1 MWQNG
6 RIKDLPIK
14 IIDGDRSHRYPKVEE
29 FQKEGIIFL
38 NSTMIKDNK
47 LDYENANFIS
57 DETFAKLTKGKL
69 KLKDIVLT
77 TRGNGIGKVVL
88 FNNPKYQT
96 GFINAQML
104 IFRPDARFLDPVF
117 LYYFF
122 CGENFQR
129 NAKNFATGSAQP
141 QLPIQNLNN
150 IEIFYPIQPNQ
161 RKIAAILSTYDNL
174 IENNTRRIN
183 ILEEMAQTI
192 YREWFINF
200 RFPGHEGVLMVES
213 ELGLVPEGW
222 EIQKIS
228 DVCEKIYSG
237 GTPNTKI
244 PEYWDGGIPWLSSG
258 ETRKRYI
265 ISTDKT
271 ITAEGRSNSSTQF
284 VKAGTTV
291 IASAGQ
297 GQTRGQTSLL
307 MLDSYINQS
316 VIALMADEKQISNLF
331 LFFDLSKRYP
341 ELRQISDSNASRGS
355 LTTKSFVNLN
365 IVVPPKSLI
374 DGFTNMI
381 SNQVNLIIKNR
392 YQNTNLHC
400 TRDLLLPKLI
410 NGEIDVSK
418 FDIGIPE
425 AEA

>member
-38 NSTMIKDNK
+38 NSTIIKDNR

-57 DETFAKLTKGKL
+57 NETFDKLSKGKL

-104 IFRPDARFLDPVF
+104 IFRPDAHLLDPVF

-150 IEIFYPIQPNQ
+150 IEIFYPIHSNQ
-161 RKIAAILSTYDNL
+161 QKIAAILSAYDDL
-174 IENNTRRIN
+174 IQNNTQRIR
-183 ILEEMAQTI
+183 ILEEMAQAI
-192 YREWFINF
+192 YQEWFVNF
-200 RFPGHEGVLMVES
+200 RYPGHEGVRMVES
-213 ELGLVPEGW
+213 EPGPMPEGW
-222 EIQKIS
+222 EVRKVS
-228 DVCEKIYSG
+228 EVCEKIYSG

-244 PEYWDGGIPWLSSG
+244 PEYWNGDIPWLSSG
-258 ETRKRYI
+258 ETRNRYI
-265 ISTDKT
+265 ISTEKS
-271 ITAEGRSNSSTQF
+271 ITSEGVSNSSTRL
-284 VKAGTTV
+284 VKAGITV

-307 MLDSYINQS
+307 MIDSYINQS
-316 VIALMADEKQISNLF
+316 VLALIADEKRISDLY
-331 LFFDLSKRYP
+331 LFFDLSGRYP

-355 LTTKSFVNLN
+355 LTTKSFADMK
-365 IVVPPKSLI
+365 IIIPPKLLVENFTKIISNHVSLI
-374 DGFTNMI
+374 MKITYKNA
-381 SNQVNLIIKNR
+381 NLR
-392 YQNTNLHC
+392 S

-410 NGEIDVSK
+410 SGELDVSEL
-418 FDIGIPE
+418 DIRIPE